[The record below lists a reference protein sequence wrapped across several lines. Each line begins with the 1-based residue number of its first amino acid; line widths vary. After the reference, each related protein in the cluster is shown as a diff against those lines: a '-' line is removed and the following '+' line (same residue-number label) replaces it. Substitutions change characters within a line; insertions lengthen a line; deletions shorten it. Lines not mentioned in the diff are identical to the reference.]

1 MKKKPTPKQTEL
13 FDLSS
18 IPVLTKEQFKESL
31 KQEFIQSKAPA
42 IVPQKPLRGDRFIY
56 YRENERPLQ
65 LAMDSGSFKPYPKW
79 AFPPIGSETE
89 VIQLL
94 YSSNRIGIDFEFY
107 PGTLR
112 PSIIGVASPTQAA
125 ACRWKGEIGA
135 VTKALHDAV
144 SRGAKFVGHFVLGA
158 DKLVLEKALGIE
170 TPHTQWDDSM
180 IRHYLCY
187 AALTKS
193 PGKTESEGA
202 LGFMNLGSA
211 AHLWLGIANWKNC
224 RGNHCTGP
232 CPKCSVFNYCAVDAW
247 AGLRI
252 SDLAII
258 DMERKGIPERV
269 YTEHAEIAWEF
280 CLTSEK
286 HGIKVD
292 VENLE
297 KVDKEIETKKEA
309 LFPKDEGGNYSKF
322 NPKSNIQVV
331 EYFNKNGVKLK
342 DNRKQT
348 ILDLCTI
355 IADDYGYETL
365 KDFIEVPPENRP
377 EISPIE
383 QDLMDL
389 FMFKDSG
396 KGVDPWFGSKYL
408 RNGFIHPRFNFTG
421 ASTMRF
427 SSSGP
432 NYQNIGAHG
441 WGAALKRLIIPRSKK
456 YKLLSADAA
465 NLELRTVLH
474 ESGIDVGH
482 VGDAFKWLVEQSS
495 GAFKS
500 PAEELGKTE
509 RDLAKIAS
517 HASNYLLGLALLT
530 KDQLMESRTKSA
542 IAQGALV
549 VFEDWI
555 YHGFIV
561 GFTGSKLAQMLYKDK
576 TYASRKKVLEIQK
589 IYFDNFPSIREWH
602 RKILRQAEL
611 GFVQTCWGDYLE
623 LIDEPH
629 KNAKVAAAKIGQGL
643 GAVYVQ
649 GKMLEYL
656 RKYPNFKSEVNMIGQ
671 VHDEIIWEIPYDWDD
686 LTIVQFCDILY
697 KESHRIPGF
706 KCPWSIKVG
715 DNWGTMRKLNR
726 EEILKNDS

>member
-1 MKKKPTPKQTEL
+1 
-13 FDLSS
+13 
-18 IPVLTKEQFKESL
+18 
-31 KQEFIQSKAPA
+31 
-42 IVPQKPLRGDRFIY
+42 
-56 YRENERPLQ
+56 
-65 LAMDSGSFKPYPKW
+65 
-79 AFPPIGSETE
+79 
-89 VIQLL
+89 
-94 YSSNRIGIDFEFY
+94 
-107 PGTLR
+107 
-112 PSIIGVASPTQAA
+112 
-125 ACRWKGEIGA
+125 
-135 VTKALHDAV
+135 
-144 SRGAKFVGHFVLGA
+144 
-158 DKLVLEKALGIE
+158 
-170 TPHTQWDDSM
+170 
-180 IRHYLCY
+180 
-187 AALTKS
+187 
-193 PGKTESEGA
+193 
-202 LGFMNLGSA
+202 
-211 AHLWLGIANWKNC
+211 
-224 RGNHCTGP
+224 
-232 CPKCSVFNYCAVDAW
+232 
-247 AGLRI
+247 
-252 SDLAII
+252 
-258 DMERKGIPERV
+258 
-269 YTEHAEIAWEF
+269 
-280 CLTSEK
+280 
-286 HGIKVD
+286 
-292 VENLE
+292 
-297 KVDKEIETKKEA
+297 
-309 LFPKDEGGNYSKF
+309 
-322 NPKSNIQVV
+322 
-331 EYFNKNGVKLK
+331 
-342 DNRKQT
+342 
-348 ILDLCTI
+348 
-355 IADDYGYETL
+355 
-365 KDFIEVPPENRP
+365 
-377 EISPIE
+377 
-383 QDLMDL
+383 
-389 FMFKDSG
+389 MFKDSG
-396 KGVDPWFGSKYL
+396 KGIDPWFGPKYL

-456 YKLLSADAA
+456 YKLLSADAS

-482 VGDAFKWLVEQSS
+482 VGDAFRWLVDQSS

-517 HASNYLLGLALLT
+517 HASDYLLGLALLT

-542 IAQGALV
+542 IAQGALM

-656 RKYPNFKSEVNMIGQ
+656 RKYPNFKSDVNMIAQ
-671 VHDEIIWEIPYDWDD
+671 VHDEIVWEVPYDWDD

-726 EEILKNDS
+726 EEILNGK